1 MGDVKTRERFG
12 LFHQAAARPLAEQRG
27 AAAGQVAAR
36 RTALEM
42 PTGISMADW
51 RKIGDRLFAAADSSA
66 WWLGD
71 WLIYGQSAYPDR
83 YRRAVEE
90 TDLDYQ
96 TLRNYAWVARRFA
109 PARRRP
115 ALSFQHHA
123 ELASLPEQEQNYWM
137 DRAERLNWSRNFLR
151 ARVKAAREA
160 DEQDD
165 RNAISMRIQ
174 VNVSRDRR
182 QRWATAAAGMEQD
195 LPGWAM
201 AILDRAAAAVLEEEE
216 SDHAVARREPGVL
229 AARAG

>member
-12 LFHQAAARPLAEQRG
+12 VFRQAAQAAVERRAG
-27 AAAGQVAAR
+27 AVEQVAAR
-36 RTALEM
+36 RTVLEM
-42 PTGISMADW
+42 PSGISMDDW
-51 RKIGDRLFAAADSSA
+51 RTIGNRLFAAADSSA

-71 WLIYGQSAYPDR
+71 WLIYGQSSYPDR

-109 PARRRP
+109 PLRRRP

-123 ELASLPEQEQNYWM
+123 ELASLPEQEQDYWM

-160 DEQDD
+160 DEQND
-165 RNAISMRIQ
+165 RNAIGMRIQ

-182 QRWATAAAGMEQD
+182 QRWASAAADMEQD

-201 AILDRAAAAVLEEEE
+201 SILDRAAAAVLENGE
-216 SDHAVARREPGVL
+216 DAHAVCRHEPAVL
-229 AARAG
+229 ASRAG